1 MRQGNNRPGK
11 TQEKSKS
18 MADQNLIVE
27 AESGGPRDASA
38 SSSNDKRSGGL
49 FAGNFRWVICGLL
62 FFGVTKNYMDRQVLG
77 VLKGPLQHE
86 FGWNDIDYGNLV
98 FAFQAAYAL
107 GMIFVGRLID
117 RLGTRIGYAVA
128 MVFWSL
134 ASMGHAIAFSL
145 PGFVAARAALGF
157 AEAGVFP
164 ASIKCVAEW
173 FPRKER
179 ALATGIFNAG
189 TNIGA
194 IVTPLIVPWIAV
206 HLGWRWAFLLTG
218 ALGFAWLILWLWLYR
233 SPEQHPYCTSGE
245 REYIQSDPAAPAG
258 KIKWRQLLPHR
269 QTWAFAAGKFMI
281 DPIWWFYLFWIPDYL
296 QRTHGLHLTQIG
308 LPILV
313 IYVISDLGSIGGGW
327 FSSRLIRRG
336 VSVNAARKWAMFL
349 CALCVLPIASVYR
362 LSGLWPATVLIGLA
376 AAGHQGFS
384 ANLFT
389 LSSDLFPSRAVA
401 SVVGIGGM
409 AGAIGGMLI
418 AEIVGHVLQWTGSY
432 IVPFFIAAS
441 AYMVAF
447 LLIHLLSP
455 KLVPARIGES

>member
-1 MRQGNNRPGK
+1 MREENPIAERAPHSRAEAGASVATP
-11 TQEKSKS
+11 
-18 MADQNLIVE
+18 AD
-27 AESGGPRDASA
+27 SR
-38 SSSNDKRSGGL
+38 K
-49 FAGNFRWVICGLL
+49 AGVLAGRFRWVICALL

-77 VLKGPLQHE
+77 VLKGTLQHD

-98 FAFQAAYAL
+98 FAFQAAYAM

-134 ASMGHAIAFSL
+134 ASMGHAIANSL
-145 PGFVAARAALGF
+145 VGFMIARCALGF
-157 AEAGVFP
+157 GEAGVFP

-173 FPRKER
+173 FPKKER

-194 IVTPLIVPWIAV
+194 IITPLVVPWIVV
-206 HLGWRWAFLLTG
+206 HWGWRWAFLCTG
-218 ALGFAWLILWLWLYR
+218 SLGFAWLILWLLLYR
-233 SPEQHPYCTSGE
+233 KPQEHSFCTDSE
-245 REYIQSDPAAPAG
+245 REYIQSDGEISHG
-258 KIKWRQLLPHR
+258 KTRWAQLLPHK

-296 QRTHGLHLTQIG
+296 QREHGLHLTQIG

-313 IYVISDLGSIGGGW
+313 IYVISDVGSVAGGW
-327 FSSRLIRRG
+327 LSSTLIRRG
-336 VSVNAARKWAMFL
+336 FSVNAARKCAMFL
-349 CALCVLPIASVYR
+349 CALSVLPIAAVYR
-362 LSGLWPATVLIGLA
+362 ISGLWPATLVIGLA

-389 LSSDLFPSRAVA
+389 LASDLFPSRAVA

-409 AGAIGGMLI
+409 AGAVGGMLI

-432 IVPFFIAAS
+432 AVPFFIAAS
-441 AYMVAF
+441 AYLVA
-447 LLIHLLSP
+447 LLFIQLLSP
-455 KLVPARIGES
+455 ALAPASIGEA